1 MSFTDILAAAKARLE
16 PSYTLVDIDYR
27 DELPPTILRDC
38 IKKGDLSP
46 LYEGGYYADALN
58 DGVAFAAMEIL
69 NALHLSDVDQKAFH
83 DSPEW
88 DELIGDILSRAECP
102 EKEVFLKTVI
112 HGYLRLQ
119 SNYDL
124 WCPLYQTRGLNTEDD
139 ALRGMMAAL
148 SLNPAK
154 VRDTARQMGCPIAPG
169 SRWRDIPGREGKEVV
184 NYKDFIICLQ
194 ETPCSGSWTFV
205 GTFDMEALLDSECK
219 TETLTIPKGTT
230 CLVYNPFD
238 GGGSYWTINTI
249 RDVPLKDILKRQAP
263 YMDTLYVVV
272 DEKDACE
279 MYTTGSVYGEYLSED
294 TLLR

>member
-1 MSFTDILAAAKARLE
+1 MDNTAILAKACRMLQ
-16 PSYTLVDIDYR
+16 PSYRLVEIGYR
-27 DELPPTILRDC
+27 DSLPASILRDC
-38 IKKGDLSP
+38 LKKGSLGP
-46 LYEGGYYADALN
+46 IYEPNYYEDALQE
-58 DGVAFAAMEIL
+58 GASFAAGEIL
-69 NALHLSDVDQKAFH
+69 NRLKLSDDEMTAFKE
-83 DSPEW
+83 SGLF
-88 DELIGDILSRAECP
+88 DELIEVIRERAESP
-102 EKEVFLKTVI
+102 EKEVFLNTSL
-112 HGYLRLQ
+112 HGYVRLQ

-124 WCPLYQTRGLNTEDD
+124 WCPLRMTRGLNTEDD

-154 VRDTARQMGCPIAPG
+154 VRDAARQMGCPIAPG

-194 ETPCSGSWTFV
+194 ETPGCGSWTFV

-263 YMDTLYVVV
+263 YKDTLYVVV

-294 TLLR
+294 TLLH